1 MSPREIASIVLDADE
16 NIYVYE
22 VKYVD
27 DNRNGAYRKVKG
39 VIEIRSTSE
48 SARQFRIA
56 ILNRDTE
63 RLRASILGLC
73 DERYFGMLREDERV
87 FTIVNNEHFKD
98 DANHLPPNLLKGGVS
113 LVAVGNSNFP
123 VVLR

>member
-1 MSPREIASIVLDADE
+1 MSPREIASIVLDGDG

-22 VKYVD
+22 VEYVD

-39 VIEIRSTSE
+39 VIEIRSTSG

-56 ILNRDTE
+56 ILNRDAE

-73 DERYFGMLREDERV
+73 NERYFGTLREENRRFMV
-87 FTIVNNEHFKD
+87 AGNEYFKD
-98 DANHLPPNLLKGGVS
+98 DANHLPPNLLTGGVS
-113 LVAVGNSNFP
+113 LVTVGNSNFP
-123 VVLR
+123 VVVR